1 MISLTAGGNMFT
13 VFSSSWASPSLWAGC
28 STDKIVR
35 RFVSRWSRSSFGT
48 CRRNVSGGSVLL
60 RAAAA
65 NKFHCVKLVMSCMNH
80 VYVLEP
86 GQLNEDRKAQQH
98 HLSKISWRSLWVRG
112 GGGEGGMWRAR
123 FCWCRGFL
131 TRTSA
136 VGSFSCCRDLDRH
149 HRWLQEFFFVFFL
162 CLQHDLS

>member
-1 MISLTAGGNMFT
+1 M
-13 VFSSSWASPSLWAGC
+13 
-28 STDKIVR
+28 
-35 RFVSRWSRSSFGT
+35 
-48 CRRNVSGGSVLL
+48 L

-65 NKFHCVKLVMSCMNH
+65 NKFRCVKLVMSCMNH

-112 GGGEGGMWRAR
+112 GGGGEECGEPDFADAEVSSPGPAPSDPSAAVETWTDTTDD
-123 FCWCRGFL
+123 CRSIFL
-131 TRTSA
+131 
-136 VGSFSCCRDLDRH
+136 
-149 HRWLQEFFFVFFL
+149 FFL